1 MTTEYLITYALI
13 FGAVFS
19 LIIFVSTLSKNRNLS
34 QYKNLPIYFYM
45 FQGAI
50 TFFSLEIGSMLVKS
64 SSKNK
69 LKMEKMLR
77 QSALSL
83 QVQDVYGAAIVLA
96 LIFGIIGGIVLF
108 MLKMAL
114 PLKLLLGIIF
124 IVIGAIIPFFNI
136 WKIAQKRSEEILR
149 DLPFIID
156 IISSSMNAG
165 LDFNASVA
173 HLSEIKN
180 KDHVVLKDE
189 FMSYLKE
196 VQLGK
201 SRAEALRDMEKRI
214 CVKEFS
220 RFIFAILHGI
230 ETGVSIVEVMK
241 VQAVEIRRLR
251 STLAEQE
258 AAKAPSKMIVPMVI
272 FIFPSMFI
280 IIFTPILIKMKD
292 SPIFSFLKW

>member
-69 LKMEKMLR
+69 LKMEKILR

-108 MLKMAL
+108 MLKTAL
-114 PLKLLLGIIF
+114 PLKLLLGTIF

-136 WKIAQKRSEEILR
+136 WQIAQKRSEEILR

-173 HLSEIKN
+173 HLSEINN

-230 ETGVSIVEVMK
+230 ETGVSIVEVMR

>member
-136 WKIAQKRSEEILR
+136 WQIARNRSEEILR

>member
-50 TFFSLEIGSMLVKS
+50 TFFSLEIGSILVKS

-96 LIFGIIGGIVLF
+96 LIFGIIGSIVLF

-136 WKIAQKRSEEILR
+136 WQIARNRSEEILR

-230 ETGVSIVEVMK
+230 ETGVSIVEVMR

>member
-50 TFFSLEIGSMLVKS
+50 TFFSFEIGSMLVKS

-114 PLKLLLGIIF
+114 PLKLLLGTIF

-136 WKIAQKRSEEILR
+136 WQIAQKRSEEILR

-230 ETGVSIVEVMK
+230 ETGVSIVEVMR

>member
-19 LIIFVSTLSKNRNLS
+19 LIIFVGTLSKNKNLS
-34 QYKNLPIYFYM
+34 QYKNLPVYFYL

-50 TFFSLEIGSMLVKS
+50 AFFSLEIGSMLVKS

-69 LKMEKMLR
+69 LKIEKLLR

-83 QVQDVYGAAIVLA
+83 QVQDIYGASIVLA
-96 LIFGIIGGIVLF
+96 VVFGIIGGILLF

-114 PLKLLLGIIF
+114 PVKLLLEVIF
-124 IVIGAIIPFFNI
+124 IIIGGIIPFFNI
-136 WKIAQKRSEEILR
+136 WQSAQKRSEEILR

-214 CVKEFS
+214 CVREFS

-272 FIFPSMFI
+272 FIFPSMFV

>member
-19 LIIFVSTLSKNRNLS
+19 LIIFVGTLSKNKNLS
-34 QYKNLPIYFYM
+34 QYKNLPVYFYL

-50 TFFSLEIGSMLVKS
+50 AFFSLEIGSMLVKS

-69 LKMEKMLR
+69 LKIEKLLR

-83 QVQDVYGAAIVLA
+83 QVQDIYGASIVLA
-96 LIFGIIGGIVLF
+96 VVFGIIGGILLF

-114 PLKLLLGIIF
+114 PVKLLLEVIF
-124 IVIGAIIPFFNI
+124 IIIGGIIPFFNI
-136 WKIAQKRSEEILR
+136 WQSAQKRSEEILR

-165 LDFNASVA
+165 LDFNASIA

-214 CVKEFS
+214 CVREFS

>member
-114 PLKLLLGIIF
+114 PLKFLLGTIF

-136 WKIAQKRSEEILR
+136 WQIAQKRSEEILR

-180 KDHVVLKDE
+180 KDHIVLKDE

>member
-108 MLKMAL
+108 VLKMAL
-114 PLKLLLGIIF
+114 PLKLLLGTIF

-136 WKIAQKRSEEILR
+136 WQMAQKRSEEILR

-230 ETGVSIVEVMK
+230 ETGVSIVEVMR

>member
-108 MLKMAL
+108 MLKIAL
-114 PLKLLLGIIF
+114 PLKLLLGTIF

-136 WKIAQKRSEEILR
+136 WQIAQKRSEEILR

-230 ETGVSIVEVMK
+230 ETGVSIVEVMR

>member
-19 LIIFVSTLSKNRNLS
+19 LIIFVGTLSKNKNLS
-34 QYKNLPIYFYM
+34 QYKNLPVYFYL

-50 TFFSLEIGSMLVKS
+50 AFFSLEIGSMLVKS

-69 LKMEKMLR
+69 LKIEKLLR

-83 QVQDVYGAAIVLA
+83 QVQDVYGASIVLA
-96 LIFGIIGGIVLF
+96 VVFGIIGGILLF

-114 PLKLLLGIIF
+114 PVKLLLEVIF
-124 IVIGAIIPFFNI
+124 IIIGGIIPFFNI
-136 WKIAQKRSEEILR
+136 WQSAQKRSEEILR

-180 KDHVVLKDE
+180 KDYVVLKDE

-214 CVKEFS
+214 CVREFS

-272 FIFPSMFI
+272 FIFPSMFV

>member
-19 LIIFVSTLSKNRNLS
+19 LIVFVSTLSKNRNLS

-114 PLKLLLGIIF
+114 PLKLLLGTIF

-136 WKIAQKRSEEILR
+136 WQIAQKRSEEILR

-230 ETGVSIVEVMK
+230 ETGVSIVEVMR

>member
-69 LKMEKMLR
+69 LKMEKILR

-136 WKIAQKRSEEILR
+136 WQIARNRSEEILR

-230 ETGVSIVEVMK
+230 ETGVSIVEVMR

>member
-114 PLKLLLGIIF
+114 PLKLLLGTIF

-136 WKIAQKRSEEILR
+136 WQIAQKRSEEILR

-173 HLSEIKN
+173 HLSEINN

-230 ETGVSIVEVMK
+230 ETGVSIVEVMR

>member
-114 PLKLLLGIIF
+114 PLKLLLGTIF

-136 WKIAQKRSEEILR
+136 WQIARNRSEEILR

-230 ETGVSIVEVMK
+230 ETGVSIVEVMR

>member
-114 PLKLLLGIIF
+114 PLKLLLGTIF

-136 WKIAQKRSEEILR
+136 WQIAQKRSEEILR

-214 CVKEFS
+214 CVREFS

-230 ETGVSIVEVMK
+230 ETGVSIVEVMR

>member
-19 LIIFVSTLSKNRNLS
+19 LIIFVGTLSKNKNLS
-34 QYKNLPIYFYM
+34 QYKNLPVYFYL

-50 TFFSLEIGSMLVKS
+50 AFFSLEIGSMLVKS

-69 LKMEKMLR
+69 LKIEKLLR

-83 QVQDVYGAAIVLA
+83 QVQDVYGASIVLA
-96 LIFGIIGGIVLF
+96 VVFGIIGGILLF

-114 PLKLLLGIIF
+114 PVKLLLEVIF
-124 IVIGAIIPFFNI
+124 IIIGGIIPFFNI
-136 WKIAQKRSEEILR
+136 WQSAQKRSEEILR

-214 CVKEFS
+214 CVREFS

-272 FIFPSMFI
+272 FIFPSMFV

>member
-83 QVQDVYGAAIVLA
+83 QVQDVYGAAIVLT

-114 PLKLLLGIIF
+114 PLKLLLGTIF

-136 WKIAQKRSEEILR
+136 WQIAQKRSEEILR

-201 SRAEALRDMEKRI
+201 SRADALRDMEKRI

-230 ETGVSIVEVMK
+230 ETGVSIVEVMR

>member
-69 LKMEKMLR
+69 LKMEKILR

-114 PLKLLLGIIF
+114 PLKLLLGTIF

-136 WKIAQKRSEEILR
+136 WQIAQKRSEEILR

-230 ETGVSIVEVMK
+230 ETGVSIVEVMR